1 MFPGKHVLVNG
12 VVVST
17 ELDRWFIYA
26 DLRMVFGIAGA
37 CDCFTS
43 FGTFICH
50 DMTRLGFPT
59 TSSMIDDFVG
69 AATTAQAV
77 KARAHL
83 RGRLEATG
91 LGWKEAKTMLGPS
104 IEHMGVEMDNAADG

>member
-1 MFPGKHVLVNG
+1 MAYGMWYWTAQMFPGKHVLVDG

-50 DMTRLGFPT
+50 DMTRLGF
-59 TSSMIDDFVG
+59 
-69 AATTAQAV
+69 
-77 KARAHL
+77 RRL
-83 RGRLEATG
+83 R
-91 LGWKEAKTMLGPS
+91 P
-104 IEHMGVEMDNAADG
+104 